1 MILYFANREMQI
13 LGQAS
18 TILPNGFVI
27 LDDLKSEDVD
37 TGVATFECKIGFDK
51 ENRLKLEGMTN
62 AGNYL
67 LRSDGDENE
76 FYTIIDSEIDTKNQ
90 EVYIYAEDA
99 GLDLL
104 NEVVGAFE
112 ATESHTAEWYINKYT
127 NDSGFEIG
135 INEIPSTSTR
145 KLSWDGEATATE
157 RLASIATQF
166 GGYEISFSFA
176 INGMEVSNKY
186 INIYKERGKSIEE
199 PLMLNRDIDRIIT
212 KKSVANLA
220 TAFLCTGGIPKG
232 KDKPITLEGYEYDD
246 GDFYVSGK
254 YVKSREAVNKWSRY
268 VWNKEPNQQTG
279 YAGHIVRR
287 YTYDTTSQKT
297 LCSHAITE
305 LKKICDM
312 EVNYEVDINR
322 LPDTVRI
329 GDRVNIVDD
338 AGELYLSARI
348 LKFDKSAVN
357 KSYKATL
364 GEYLIKDSGISQK
377 VEDLAAQ
384 FAELAANRTFYT
396 WIAYADDETGA
407 GISLDPAGKE
417 YMGTAANQAS
427 EEVDISDPSIFKWS
441 KIKGEQGE
449 QGIPGTNG
457 TDGKTSYFHI
467 KYSSVSN
474 PTSSSQ
480 MTETPSE
487 YIGTYVDYTS
497 TDSTDPSKYT
507 WARFQGLQGETGE
520 QGIPG
525 TNGSDGKTS
534 YLHIKYSNDGGS
546 TFTSNNGETAG
557 DYIGQYVDYTQADST
572 SVSAYTWSKIKG
584 DTGRGTQNVTRYYI
598 LQSSTAA
605 APSKPT
611 TNPPPSGWT
620 DTEPTYTSGSTD
632 SLYFCDL
639 TVFSDGT
646 WAYSEVSKS
655 SSYEASKEAYNKAAA
670 AQDDIDNLEIG
681 GRNLFLG
688 TKDFSGS
695 KWQNRNVQFYNDGD
709 IKYAKLFSSPT
720 QSWITYMGQRV
731 PLDADTEYI
740 MSALIKKN
748 TDEDVTMC
756 WRYDSSESR
765 NNHITITST
774 EWTRVV
780 FPYQKRTNSA
790 ESEYVVLFV
799 PANSVCVSSETAID
813 IAFIKF
819 EKGNKATD
827 WTPAPEDVDAD
838 ISEAAKTATNFMG
851 YDGTNGLLIGNKTSG
866 SWSGYRSQMLP
877 TAFNI
882 LDANGNTLSS
892 FGANDIE
899 LGLNNDDATINLC
912 NGQAMLKATGDG
924 GALTDFML
932 YSDKRLVMR
941 AYRSALINCY
951 RSEGYY
957 SQIHVDSYDPDD
969 TSFNGQISLRTY
981 GLEKGATLDVNHD
994 GINLNVTGAA
1004 ESDGTIRLY
1013 RIMEV
1018 NRNEINANADFN
1030 LLSNTFYGDRIRC
1043 MFNGHGI
1050 AGVDS
1055 SGNQVNMM
1063 YVGTT
1068 DILNVGG
1075 GSAPPAKILV
1085 NSTSETR
1092 LETKNAGVMLDDGG
1106 TSTTYDGYF
1115 HPTTDNKVSCGRTSY
1130 RWTRVYAANSS
1141 ISTSDK
1147 RQKKNIKPIK
1157 ERKYKK
1163 NKNKG
1168 KVEEVDLY
1176 SELFDK
1182 LQPCEYEFIEGEQ
1195 RVNFGLI
1202 AQDVLEAMAELGIEE
1217 DELDLVHH
1225 DIETVTESRVEI
1237 DSETGE
1243 EKLIKTEK
1251 EVESFGLAYE
1261 NIIAMLINEVQN
1273 LKAEVYKTKKQ
1284 NLKR

>member
-18 TILPNGFVI
+18 MTLPNSFVI

-51 ENRLKLEGMTN
+51 ESRLKLEEMTN

-112 ATESHTAEWYINKYT
+112 AAESHTAEWYINKYT

-145 KLSWDGEATATE
+145 KLSWDGEATVTE

-176 INGMEVSNKY
+176 IKGMEVSNKY
-186 INIYKERGKSIEE
+186 INIYKERGKELEE

-232 KDKPITLEGYEYDD
+232 KDKPITLEGYKYDD

-322 LPDTVRI
+322 LPDTVKI
-329 GDRVNIVDD
+329 GDRVNIIDD

-441 KIKGEQGE
+441 KIKGEQGPQGETGEAGPQGPQGEQGPQGLQGLQGEQGEQGIPGPKGDTGDTGATGPQGPAGASSYFHIKYSEVSNPTSSSQMTETPSKYIGTYVDSVETDSTDPSKYTWQQLEGSQGPQGE
-449 QGIPGTNG
+449 QGIPGTDGSNGKTSYLHIAYANSSDGSSGFSVSDSTDKLYIGQYTDFTAADSTDYTKYSWSKIKGDTGPQGPRGLQGLQGEQGEQGIQGPKGDKGDAGADG

-584 DTGRGTQNVTRYYI
+584 DAGRGTQNVTRYYI
-598 LQSSTAA
+598 LQSSAAA

-611 TNPPPSGWT
+611 TNPPPSGWD
-620 DTEPTYTSGSTD
+620 DTEPSYTSGSTNT
-632 SLYFCDL
+632 LYFCDL

-655 SSYEASKEAYNKAAA
+655 SSYEAAKEAYNKAVSALTIA
-670 AQDDIDNLEIG
+670 ESADMKLASWCAENDDTLIEGSKIYTGSITALQIASNTITAEKLNIKDLNAIGATIG
-681 GRNLFLG
+681 GFTIGTSSLYNGTTSLAGADNSVYLGLDGISCG
-688 TKDFSGS
+688 TKFKVDKAGALTANDAAITGNTTITGNLITNGNVLICSENMKEDPYSGYIEFLTS
-695 KWQNRNVQFYNDGD
+695 SIDINGGQTLSLRATRGVDIGGVLTVSDGISGD
-709 IKYAKLFSSPT
+709 LTVTGQIISTGRHTLANNTSVSFLNSSGT
-720 QSWITYMGQRV
+720 RV
-731 PLDADTEYI
+731 RGIALGNTDNILIGADADTAGMYGYI
-740 MSALIKKN
+740 TAQNNIVFYAGTSHDQCFASIYDSGKRYFQSKPIYDRTTSSGTAVRVNSNGTLYRYSSSSMRYKEEITCQLSEELNPERLYDLNVWQYKYREGHLDKGDQRYGKTHIGLLA
-748 TDEDVTMC
+748 EDVKHHYPIAANYNEDGDVED
-756 WRYDSSESR
+756 WSERY
-765 NNHITITST
+765 
-774 EWTRVV
+774 
-780 FPYQKRTNSA
+780 
-790 ESEYVVLFV
+790 
-799 PANSVCVSSETAID
+799 
-813 IAFIKF
+813 
-819 EKGNKATD
+819 
-827 WTPAPEDVDAD
+827 
-838 ISEAAKTATNFMG
+838 
-851 YDGTNGLLIGNKTSG
+851 LI
-866 SWSGYRSQMLP
+866 P
-877 TAFNI
+877 P
-882 LDANGNTLSS
+882 
-892 FGANDIE
+892 
-899 LGLNNDDATINLC
+899 
-912 NGQAMLKATGDG
+912 MLKLIQMQHEEIEAIK
-924 GALTDFML
+924 AELEE
-932 YSDKRLVMR
+932 MR
-941 AYRSALINCY
+941 AN
-951 RSEGYY
+951 
-957 SQIHVDSYDPDD
+957 
-969 TSFNGQISLRTY
+969 
-981 GLEKGATLDVNHD
+981 
-994 GINLNVTGAA
+994 
-1004 ESDGTIRLY
+1004 
-1013 RIMEV
+1013 
-1018 NRNEINANADFN
+1018 
-1030 LLSNTFYGDRIRC
+1030 
-1043 MFNGHGI
+1043 
-1050 AGVDS
+1050 
-1055 SGNQVNMM
+1055 
-1063 YVGTT
+1063 
-1068 DILNVGG
+1068 
-1075 GSAPPAKILV
+1075 
-1085 NSTSETR
+1085 
-1092 LETKNAGVMLDDGG
+1092 
-1106 TSTTYDGYF
+1106 
-1115 HPTTDNKVSCGRTSY
+1115 
-1130 RWTRVYAANSS
+1130 
-1141 ISTSDK
+1141 
-1147 RQKKNIKPIK
+1147 
-1157 ERKYKK
+1157 
-1163 NKNKG
+1163 
-1168 KVEEVDLY
+1168 
-1176 SELFDK
+1176 
-1182 LQPCEYEFIEGEQ
+1182 
-1195 RVNFGLI
+1195 
-1202 AQDVLEAMAELGIEE
+1202 
-1217 DELDLVHH
+1217 
-1225 DIETVTESRVEI
+1225 
-1237 DSETGE
+1237 
-1243 EKLIKTEK
+1243 
-1251 EVESFGLAYE
+1251 
-1261 NIIAMLINEVQN
+1261 
-1273 LKAEVYKTKKQ
+1273 
-1284 NLKR
+1284 